1 MHSAWTKGL
10 RGEEKAKRIEE
21 VLYYKNA
28 FDDLQDVIEQTLY
41 KKESVRDYGPGW
53 AEKQIAVN
61 EYNAALDDLLRLID
75 LNRKDH
81 KQ

>member
-21 VLYYKNA
+21 VLYYRNA

-41 KKESVRDYGPGW
+41 KKES
-53 AEKQIAVN
+53 QIAVN

-81 KQ
+81 KE